1 MAELCDAVPLV
12 LQAEFGLVTAVMQFT
27 NHAPKDMFPI
37 NALVSQDNESAALV
51 MRRLAGKVCLL
62 EAPLSRET
70 SDLLDPDSVAQ
81 AASCAVLP
89 ITARSDE
96 PIGWIILVSRDPEHY
111 RPDLDTV
118 LLEGL
123 VGLIGATCIRL
134 GMS

>member
-1 MAELCDAVPLV
+1 
-12 LQAEFGLVTAVMQFT
+12 
-27 NHAPKDMFPI
+27 
-37 NALVSQDNESAALV
+37 
-51 MRRLAGKVCLL
+51 MRRLAGKACLL